1 MRLYGLKEDKCT
13 EYSPSEAANV
23 YEKPINR
30 RNIPAYSNEVFDE
43 FLNEQQQG
51 QGRNDVAE
59 EKRKI
64 AEDFHKVFIFYY
76 FKINFKI
83 FKDFMKINTYV
94 YVSLKS

>member
-43 FLNEQQQG
+43 FLNEQQG

-64 AEDFHKVFIFYY
+64 AEDFHKVHSTFLYY
-76 FKINFKI
+76 FKI
-83 FKDFMKINTYV
+83 
-94 YVSLKS
+94 

>member
-1 MRLYGLKEDKCT
+1 MRLYGLKEDKIT

-43 FLNEQQQG
+43 FLSEQQG

-64 AEDFHKVFIFYY
+64 AEDFHKVSHFIFKNLIQKYC
-76 FKINFKI
+76 
-83 FKDFMKINTYV
+83 KDF
-94 YVSLKS
+94 KSY